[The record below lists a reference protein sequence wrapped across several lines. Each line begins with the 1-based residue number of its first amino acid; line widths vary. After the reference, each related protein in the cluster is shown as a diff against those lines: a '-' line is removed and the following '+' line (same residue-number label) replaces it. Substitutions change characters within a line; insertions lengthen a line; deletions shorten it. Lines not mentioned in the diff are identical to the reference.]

1 MKFRQST
8 NKISLTKFTTTLVL
22 IELVVG
28 LIISHHPLIGM
39 AQETILPAATS
50 TANKI
55 HRTCPVNLPSGP
67 SAGKDSIGEIAGSI
81 TNQYP
86 TDGTDDSLIGETANL
101 PALSGISNEIARIA
115 VGEVGKRYTDDKT
128 PYNNYNGN
136 QWCTYFVTWVMKKA
150 GLNIPSIGGSKA
162 TLRWFKSNGH
172 SVFKDPAQA
181 GAGDIVVWDRGGE
194 KGHIGLVV
202 ANDISGQKLGVIE
215 GNTSRNEVKYYTYTY
230 QQVKNKQKGLV
241 GFGRW

>member
-1 MKFRQST
+1 MKFKQST

-101 PALSGISNEIARIA
+101 PALSGISNKVAQIAMSQ
-115 VGEVGKRYTDDKT
+115 VGHQYLGDVS
-128 PYNNYNGN
+128 PYGPKG
-136 QWCTYFVTWVMKKA
+136 QWCAYFVTWAMRKA
-150 GLNIPSIGGSKA
+150 GLNIPSIGNSKA

-181 GAGDIVVWDRGGE
+181 GAGDVVVWDRGGSQ
-194 KGHIGLVV
+194 GHIGLIITNDT
-202 ANDISGQKLGVIE
+202 ANQKLGIVE
-215 GNTSRNEVKYYTYTY
+215 GNTSRDYVKYYTYTY